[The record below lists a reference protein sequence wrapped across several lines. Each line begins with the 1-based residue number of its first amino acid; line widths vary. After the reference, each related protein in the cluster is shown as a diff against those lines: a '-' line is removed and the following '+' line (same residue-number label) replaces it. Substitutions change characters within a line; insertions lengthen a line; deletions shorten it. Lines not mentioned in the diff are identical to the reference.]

1 MSECD
6 CETSINKEASTA
18 VEPLKNTFVRALLF
32 KASIYR
38 IVGPEIKYNAQIKHF

>member
-6 CETSINKEASTA
+6 REASTNEEASTA
-18 VEPLKNTFVRALLF
+18 VEPRKNIFVRTLLF

-38 IVGPEIKYNAQIKHF
+38 ILGPEIKYNAQIKHF